1 MTKLTDK
8 EFKAYLSEVHRK
20 ISEVL
25 DITKEKDINY
35 GHQFVIELCQAKLT
49 LNIYNGK
56 KGLTYVFS
64 GDSALESK
72 VRELLG
78 ESRNSSAGG
87 GYSAKLS
94 DVAGGSASASAHRQS
109 RR

>member
-64 GDSALESK
+64 GDSAL
-72 VRELLG
+72 
-78 ESRNSSAGG
+78 
-87 GYSAKLS
+87 
-94 DVAGGSASASAHRQS
+94 
-109 RR
+109 

>member
-1 MTKLTDK
+1 MTKLSDK
-8 EFKAYLSEVHRK
+8 EFNSYLLDVRAK
-20 ISEVL
+20 ISAVL

-35 GHQFVIELCQAKLT
+35 GHQFIVELCQAKLT

-64 GDSALESK
+64 GDSALEKK

-78 ESRNSSAGG
+78 EGANSSAGG
-87 GYSAKLS
+87 G
-94 DVAGGSASASAHRQS
+94 
-109 RR
+109 